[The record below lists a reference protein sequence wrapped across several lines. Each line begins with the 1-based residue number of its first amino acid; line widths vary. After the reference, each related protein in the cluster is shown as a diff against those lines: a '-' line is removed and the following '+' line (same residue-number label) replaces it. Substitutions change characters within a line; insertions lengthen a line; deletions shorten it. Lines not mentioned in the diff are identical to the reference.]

1 MCHTCA
7 TVPAADGPTLT
18 VSGNRSTTCLSGVA
32 DKLHRDFHNRQRLT
46 LSLQKR
52 LQALSPQ
59 DTLRR
64 GFAIVQARPGGE
76 VVTDPGRLVRG
87 DRVEVTLARGGF
99 SADVASTRPNPSK
112 AASDA
117 DRTPSG
123 GTP

>member
-1 MCHTCA
+1 M
-7 TVPAADGPTLT
+7 
-18 VSGNRSTTCLSGVA
+18 LSGVA
-32 DKLHRDFHNRQRLT
+32 AKLHRDFHNRQRLT

-99 SADVASTRPNPSK
+99 SADVASTRPNPGK

-117 DRTPSG
+117 GRTPSG